1 MSPANNTF
9 ISDIYLGL
17 EREYWKR
24 SKVMVTGKVMKG
36 HVLEREKYKN
46 EYGTGENEIQNM
58 RIRRGLVIEYLNRS
72 WAERDSN

>member
-1 MSPANNTF
+1 
-9 ISDIYLGL
+9 
-17 EREYWKR
+17 
-24 SKVMVTGKVMKG
+24 MKG

-46 EYGTGENEIQNM
+46 EYRKGENEIQNM

>member
-1 MSPANNTF
+1 
-9 ISDIYLGL
+9 
-17 EREYWKR
+17 
-24 SKVMVTGKVMKG
+24 MKG

>member
-1 MSPANNTF
+1 
-9 ISDIYLGL
+9 
-17 EREYWKR
+17 
-24 SKVMVTGKVMKG
+24 MKG

-72 WAERDSN
+72 WAERDSNQKRKSTLKGMMRMKQMKGINGMEKG